1 MIGLLCRSRLL
12 LSGSTLM
19 LALAAQ
25 VPAHAQTLPP
35 AAPAAPATPGTSAE
49 TEGQLGAS
57 IVVVGNRYQAATLQM
72 RSANTVNV
80 ISAQDLQHTAVH
92 NVAEALGTVPGIN
105 VMNTGSAFAGGV
117 DGASRGEGM
126 FVSVRGL
133 NSEYN
138 INLINGVSVAQGNP
152 YSRGVQLSL
161 LPPRACRRSSSTR
174 LRSPTCWATRSA
186 ARSISAP
193 LRRSTMP
200 TICAPR

>member
-1 MIGLLCRSRLL
+1 MTNARQCGERDVRDMEMIGLLCRSRLL

-35 AAPAAPATPGTSAE
+35 AAPAAPAPPSATPGTSAE

-105 VMNTGSAFAGGV
+105 VMNTGSAFAG
-117 DGASRGEGM
+117 AST
-126 FVSVRGL
+126 
-133 NSEYN
+133 
-138 INLINGVSVAQGNP
+138 A
-152 YSRGVQLSL
+152 
-161 LPPRACRRSSSTR
+161 PRAGKACSCRCAGSIPNTTST
-174 LRSPTCWATRSA
+174 
-186 ARSISAP
+186 
-193 LRRSTMP
+193 
-200 TICAPR
+200 

>member
-1 MIGLLCRSRLL
+1 MPRPC
-12 LSGSTLM
+12 
-19 LALAAQ
+19 
-25 VPAHAQTLPP
+25 HLPP
-35 AAPAAPATPGTSAE
+35 AAPAPPSATPGTSAE

-152 YSRGVQLSL
+152 IAA
-161 LPPRACRRSSSTR
+161 ACN
-174 LRSPTCWATRSA
+174 
-186 ARSISAP
+186 
-193 LRRSTMP
+193 
-200 TICAPR
+200 